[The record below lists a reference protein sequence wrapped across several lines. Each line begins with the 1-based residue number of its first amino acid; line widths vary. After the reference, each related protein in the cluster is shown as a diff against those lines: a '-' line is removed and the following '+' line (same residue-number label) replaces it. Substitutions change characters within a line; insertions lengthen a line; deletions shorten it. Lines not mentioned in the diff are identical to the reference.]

1 MLFPFKMG
9 LLKSFKTF
17 INTHFV
23 FLFFRTLP
31 LLHLQ
36 MLQSFFLDCIFVNFI
51 LCLQHFLTFWHNK
64 IRQAHL
70 LNILLLAQNWP
81 FLQGALFLLFERE
94 LESWVSVADTLAA
107 AETCFQALSA
117 DKARKSVCML
127 TRVYTDIC
135 KYFYV

>member
-23 FLFFRTLP
+23 FVFQNSSSSTFIYVIVL
-31 LLHLQ
+31 
-36 MLQSFFLDCIFVNFI
+36 FLDCIFVNFI

-81 FLQGALFLLFERE
+81 FLQGALFLFLKENQKAGCVE
-94 LESWVSVADTLAA
+94 DTLVA

-117 DKARKSVCML
+117 DRARKCVCML

-135 KYFYV
+135 KYFCA